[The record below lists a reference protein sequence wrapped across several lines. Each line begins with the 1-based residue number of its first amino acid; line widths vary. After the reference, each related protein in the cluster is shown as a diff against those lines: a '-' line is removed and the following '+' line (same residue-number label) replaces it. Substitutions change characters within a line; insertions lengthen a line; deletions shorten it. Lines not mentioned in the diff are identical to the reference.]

1 MIRDAEI
8 VPDLRRR
15 RSGGKS
21 PLGMSGTSGRRYEAI
36 NVRAAK
42 NRELYHDFSCV
53 CSHSKGTGEVSMRY
67 LTFAVEL
74 ILCIAV
80 LAVVAVSVEFT
91 ASVMA
96 QYIGDL
102 L

>member
-1 MIRDAEI
+1 
-8 VPDLRRR
+8 
-15 RSGGKS
+15 
-21 PLGMSGTSGRRYEAI
+21 
-36 NVRAAK
+36 
-42 NRELYHDFSCV
+42 
-53 CSHSKGTGEVSMRY
+53 MRY